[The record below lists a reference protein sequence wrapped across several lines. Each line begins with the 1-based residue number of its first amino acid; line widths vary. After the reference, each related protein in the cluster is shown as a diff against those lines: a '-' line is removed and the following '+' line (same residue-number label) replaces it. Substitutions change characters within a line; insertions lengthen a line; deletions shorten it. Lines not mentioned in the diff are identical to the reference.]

1 MKLASSG
8 RSIWMNFALCACFF
22 LASGAPG
29 WGQENAPKK
38 EHPGGQAG
46 SSGKTPE
53 QMGSKGGT
61 ESPLQRCDT
70 GTTKKKPDKKK
81 KSKKPDST
89 KSGDGS
95 VSLA

>member
-1 MKLASSG
+1 MKLLSG
-8 RSIWMNFALCACFF
+8 RSIGLNFALCVCFF
-22 LASGAPG
+22 LAFGALG
-29 WGQENAPKK
+29 WGQENPPQK

-53 QMGSKGGT
+53 QMGSKDGK
-61 ESPLQRCDT
+61 ESPLKRCDT
-70 GTTKKKPDKKK
+70 GTTKKNTDKKK

-95 VSLA
+95 VS

>member
-1 MKLASSG
+1 MKLSSSG
-8 RSIWMNFALCACFF
+8 GSIGLNSALCVCFF
-22 LASGAPG
+22 LVFGALG
-29 WGQENAPKK
+29 WGQENPPQK
-38 EHPGGQAG
+38 EHPGSQAG

-61 ESPLQRCDT
+61 ETPLQRCDT

-95 VSLA
+95 VS

>member
-1 MKLASSG
+1 MRLAICFLLAFG
-8 RSIWMNFALCACFF
+8 AL
-22 LASGAPG
+22 G
-29 WGQENAPKK
+29 WGQENPPQK

-53 QMGSKGGT
+53 QMDSKGSK

-70 GTTKKKPDKKK
+70 GTTKKKTDKK

-95 VSLA
+95 SS